1 MYNEG
6 NIAKIDD
13 GTRSTMMMPN
23 SMNRHLLRRQHLNC
37 ISLVVDFKESSKR
50 AFPRILLIFFL
61 FCSTELKDLLT

>member
-13 GTRSTMMMPN
+13 GTRSRMMPN
-23 SMNRHLLRRQHLNC
+23 SMIRHLLRRQHLNC